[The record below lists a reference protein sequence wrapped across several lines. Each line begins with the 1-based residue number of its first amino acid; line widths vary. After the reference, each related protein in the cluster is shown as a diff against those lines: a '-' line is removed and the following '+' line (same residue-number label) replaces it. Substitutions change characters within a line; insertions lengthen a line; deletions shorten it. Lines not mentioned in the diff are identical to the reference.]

1 MLKQKYQFKN
11 YNWVLIGAVLI
22 LSGMGVLF
30 INSADSSYTSKQ
42 LVGLIFCTGVMLFL
56 SVVNF
61 NFVCGFNRV
70 LYMINIVLLVLVKL
84 VGVSVNGAQRWINL
98 GFTRLQPSE
107 LTKII
112 MIIFVAVYIQEYDN
126 YLFFPAVRDFPSD
139 TTDID
144 EFPFE
149 KDDLTYLFS
158 VDDAHY
164 FLLEKEPAYL
174 PEGYDFAPV
183 RKLRTKEVHPKYR
196 IFTGITGFQ
205 LSNWYKNNRFC
216 GRCGS
221 KTVHSTT
228 ERALKCP
235 SCGHVIYPRIVPA
248 VIVGVCNGDEILVT
262 KYRTGFAHY
271 ALVAGF
277 TEIGETLEETVQREV
292 MEETGLHVKNI
303 RYYKSQPWG
312 IVDDILAGFYCDV
325 DGDTEIQMDESEL
338 KLAEWKKRE
347 DIVLQPDDFSLTNE
361 MMLMFKKGK
370 Q

>member
-1 MLKQKYQFKN
+1 M
-11 YNWVLIGAVLI
+11 
-22 LSGMGVLF
+22 
-30 INSADSSYTSKQ
+30 
-42 LVGLIFCTGVMLFL
+42 
-56 SVVNF
+56 
-61 NFVCGFNRV
+61 
-70 LYMINIVLLVLVKL
+70 
-84 VGVSVNGAQRWINL
+84 
-98 GFTRLQPSE
+98 
-107 LTKII
+107 
-112 MIIFVAVYIQEYDN
+112 
-126 YLFFPAVRDFPSD
+126 
-139 TTDID
+139 
-144 EFPFE
+144 
-149 KDDLTYLFS
+149 
-158 VDDAHY
+158 
-164 FLLEKEPAYL
+164 EKEPAYL

-303 RYYKSQPWG
+303 RYYKSQPWSFSDTLLMG
-312 IVDDILAGFYCDV
+312 FFCDLDGEEEINLDREELA
-325 DGDTEIQMDESEL
+325 M
-338 KLAEWKKRE
+338 AEWFDREKMPVERE
-347 DIVLQPDDFSLTNE
+347 DLSLTND
-361 MMLMFKKGK
+361 MMMAFKEGRV
-370 Q
+370 

>member
-1 MLKQKYQFKN
+1 MIQDIYPHKLDNHYDIN
-11 YNWVLIGAVLI
+11 AVPDMDSIVLYFTEE
-22 LSGMGVLF
+22 GVLH
-30 INSADSSYTSKQ
+30 
-42 LVGLIFCTGVMLFL
+42 
-56 SVVNF
+56 
-61 NFVCGFNRV
+61 R
-70 LYMINIVLLVLVKL
+70 
-84 VGVSVNGAQRWINL
+84 L
-98 GFTRLQPSE
+98 GQY
-107 LTKII
+107 K
-112 MIIFVAVYIQEYDN
+112 EYDN

-303 RYYKSQPWG
+303 RYYKWMN
-312 IVDDILAGFYCDV
+312 L
-325 DGDTEIQMDESEL
+325 
-338 KLAEWKKRE
+338 
-347 DIVLQPDDFSLTNE
+347 N
-361 MMLMFKKGK
+361 
-370 Q
+370 

>member
-1 MLKQKYQFKN
+1 MIQDIYPHKLDNHYDPAKKPD
-11 YNWVLIGAVLI
+11 
-22 LSGMGVLF
+22 
-30 INSADSSYTSKQ
+30 ADSIILYFTKD
-42 LVGLIFCTGVMLFL
+42 GLLHRLLKKSDLEEMGQENLFLPDEMIHTGDGRKLARPTLLNEEDLFL
-56 SVVNF
+56 SFPRLSDFVNDAH
-61 NFVCGFNRV
+61 V
-70 LYMINIVLLVLVKL
+70 
-84 VGVSVNGAQRWINL
+84 
-98 GFTRLQPSE
+98 TE
-107 LTKII
+107 
-112 MIIFVAVYIQEYDN
+112 
-126 YLFFPAVRDFPSD
+126 D
-139 TTDID
+139 T
-144 EFPFE
+144 
-149 KDDLTYLFS
+149 LTYLFS

-262 KYRTGFAHY
+262 KYRTGFPHY